1 MFTHLHVHSNFTFL
15 SGAAT
20 VEDLTERA
28 RELGMKALALTDR
41 NGLYGA
47 IPFYKAARERDLQ
60 PILGVELDDPRGPRT
75 RAVLLAENRRGFS
88 HICRL
93 ITRRKLQEK
102 FDLAGALK
110 ESPEGVIVLTADP
123 ALLEELSASIGSGRL
138 YGELTPA
145 AGEEGRGRIKHLA
158 ETARRRNIPLV
169 ATADVYLIRAAD
181 HPLHRLLRAIGTN
194 RTLFS
199 LDGEEQAGPENFLA
213 AEAQMRRRWKE
224 FPGALKNTE
233 AIRERCRL
241 DLQLGRYR
249 FPDFPL
255 PPGETPFSY
264 LWKIAFRGLKRRY
277 RPLTEPAIERLKYEL
292 DTIEQLGFSTYFLV
306 VWDIA
311 RRARAMRI
319 PAIGRGSAANSI
331 VSYCLGITHVDP
343 LAPNLYF
350 ERFLNPQRTSPPD
363 IDLDFCWKRR
373 DQILEYVYR
382 TYGQDHVA
390 MIATTV
396 TLGARSA
403 LREVA
408 KVMGL
413 EPEEIRRLSSPIP
426 YWGVRDLRIVREDFP
441 ECRHLPL
448 DREPYRTVIRAAQ
461 RIRGYPRHL
470 SVHPGGMVISP
481 TPLTNDLPLEKAPKG
496 LIITQY
502 DMFSVEDLGL
512 IKIDLLG
519 QRSLGVLQ
527 DTVEAVEQHRG
538 RTPPVEDTPAVFKDA
553 GTRDLIREGRTMGC
567 FYIESPAMRSLLKK
581 LGTDTFEGLTAASSV
596 IRPGVAE
603 SGMMDQYIRRHRDP
617 SRIRYLHPKLEEL
630 LGETYGVMVYQED
643 VIKVAHHLA
652 GMSLGEADLLRRAMS
667 GKLRSRKAMARL
679 QKDFVSSCRRRGVS
693 ERVAGEIWRQI
704 ASFAGY
710 AFCKA
715 HSASYAVLSFQVA
728 YLKVHHPAEF
738 MAAVLSNGGG
748 FYGPGAYIQ
757 EARRLGL
764 NILLPDINKSRQE
777 YTGSAG
783 AVRVGLMAV
792 KGLSAESIASILAA
806 RRDGYFTSLSDL
818 RRRTSV
824 GFKELHTLIRCGAL
838 DCFEL
843 SRPELLWRLEAAG
856 RGGRPGGPQGEA
868 ISGGPIAGEL
878 DGGLARIVP
887 RIPEYSLEQ
896 RCLIELETFGYM
908 VSRHPLELLVSR
920 TGLQGIVTAGRMGE
934 HTGREVRMIGWLIA
948 AKRITARKTGQPMK
962 FMSLEDL
969 TGTFEVTLFPDVYR
983 RHAHLT
989 LGHGPYLVT
998 GRVESSFGACSLT
1011 ARTIELTGR
1020 ASGAAAGH
1028 SASPSSNG
1036 HPNRLD
1042 GAHLPE
1048 FGEIPC

>member
-1 MFTHLHVHSNFTFL
+1 MFTHLHVHSNFTFM

-28 RELGMKALALTDR
+28 RELNMKALALTDR

-47 IPFYKAARERDLQ
+47 VPFYKAARERGLQ
-60 PILGVELDDPRGPRT
+60 PILGVELDDPRDPRCQ
-75 RAVLLAENRRGFS
+75 AVLLAENGRGFS

-93 ITRRKLQEK
+93 ITRRKLQED
-102 FDLAGALK
+102 FRLAEALQ
-110 ESPEGVIVLTADP
+110 ESPEGVIILTSEP
-123 ALLEELSASIGSGRL
+123 ALLERLSAAIGSDRL

-145 AGEEGRGRIKHLA
+145 ADEGGRRRIKRVA
-158 ETARRRNIPLV
+158 EMARRRDLPLV
-169 ATADVYLIRAAD
+169 ASGDVYLIRAAD

-199 LDGEEQAGPENFLA
+199 LDGEEQATSWNYLA
-213 AEAQMRRRWKE
+213 AAEPMQRLWRE
-224 FPGALKNTE
+224 FPRALRNTE
-233 AIRERCRL
+233 AIRARCRV
-241 DLQLGRYR
+241 DLSLGTYR
-249 FPDFPL
+249 FPNFPL

-264 LWKIAFRGLKRRY
+264 LWKISFRGLKRRY
-277 RPLTEPAIERLKYEL
+277 RPLTERAIERLKYEL

-311 RRARAMRI
+311 RRARAVRI

-331 VSYCLGITHVDP
+331 VSYCLGVTHVDP
-343 LAPNLYF
+343 LAHHLYF

-382 TYGQDHVA
+382 TYGVHHVA

-403 LREVA
+403 VREVA

-426 YWGVRDLRIVREDFP
+426 FWGVRDLRTVREDFP

-448 DREPYRTVIRAAQ
+448 DREPYRTMINTAQ

-481 TPLTNDLPLEKAPKG
+481 TPLTDLLPLEKAPKG

-502 DMFSVEDLGL
+502 DMFAVEDLGL
-512 IKIDLLG
+512 VKIDLLG

-527 DTVEAVEQHRG
+527 DTVEAVERRQG
-538 RTPPVEDTPAVFKDA
+538 RTPPVEDTPAVFEDA
-553 GTRDLIREGRTMGC
+553 ATRDLIREGRTMGC

-581 LGTDTFEGLTAASSV
+581 LRTDTFEGLTAASSV

-617 SRIRYLHPKLEEL
+617 DQVRYLHPKLKEL

-667 GKLRSRKAMARL
+667 GKLRSRAAMARL
-679 QKDFVSSCRRRGVS
+679 ENEFVTSCHRRGIHQ
-693 ERVAGEIWRQI
+693 RVAREIWRQI

-728 YLKVHHPAEF
+728 YLKAHHPAEF

-748 FYGPGAYIQ
+748 FYGPGAYVQ
-757 EARRLGL
+757 ETRRMGL
-764 NILLPDINKSRQE
+764 KVLLPDINKSRQE
-777 YTGSAG
+777 YTGSGG
-783 AVRVGLMAV
+783 AVRIGLMAV
-792 KGLSAESIASILAA
+792 KGLSAASVSSILAA
-806 RRDGYFTSLSDL
+806 RREGSFTSLSDL

-856 RGGRPGGPQGEA
+856 RGGLPGGPQEEA
-868 ISGGPIAGEL
+868 ISGEM
-878 DGGLARIVP
+878 DHGLARIVP
-887 RIPEYSLEQ
+887 RIPEYSLEE

-908 VSRHPLELLVSR
+908 ASRHPLELLVPHPQP
-920 TGLQGIVTAGRMGE
+920 QGIITADRMSE
-934 HTGREVRMIGWLIA
+934 HAGREVRMIGWLIA

-989 LGHGPYLVT
+989 LGHGPYLIT
-998 GRVESSFGACSLT
+998 GKVEGSFGVCGLT
-1011 ARTIELTGR
+1011 AKSIEVIDWP
-1020 ASGAAAGH
+1020 SCPAAGH
-1028 SASPSSNG
+1028 PAKPLANG
-1036 HPNRLD
+1036 P
-1042 GAHLPE
+1042 PE
-1048 FGEIPC
+1048 CG

>member
-20 VEDLTERA
+20 VEDLAERA
-28 RELGMKALALTDR
+28 REVGMSALALTDR

-47 IPFYKAARERDLQ
+47 IPFYKAARERGLQ
-60 PILGVELDDPRGPRT
+60 PILGVELDDPQDPRM

-88 HICRL
+88 HLCRL
-93 ITRRKLQEK
+93 ITRRKLQEE
-102 FDLAGALK
+102 FRLAEALK
-110 ESPEGVIVLTADP
+110 EPLEGIIILTADP
-123 ALLEELSASIGSGRL
+123 TLLDRLPASGDGDRL

-145 AGEEGRGRIKHLA
+145 ADQGGRRRIA
-158 ETARRRNIPLV
+158 RTVEAARRRGIPLV
-169 ATADVYLIRAAD
+169 ATGDVYLVRAAD
-181 HPLHRLLRAIGTN
+181 HALHRLLRAIGAN
-194 RTLFS
+194 RTLHS
-199 LDGEEQAGPENFLA
+199 LDGEEQATSWNYLA
-213 AEAQMRRRWKE
+213 APEAMQRLWRE
-224 FPGALKNTE
+224 FPQALKNTE

-241 DLQLGRYR
+241 DLDLGTYR
-249 FPDFPL
+249 FPSFPL
-255 PPGETPFSY
+255 PPEETPFSY
-264 LWKIAFRGLKRRY
+264 LWKISFRGLKRRY
-277 RPLTEPAIERLKYEL
+277 RPLTERAIERLKYEL
-292 DTIEQLGFSTYFLV
+292 DTIEQLGFSSYFLV

-311 RRARAMRI
+311 RRARALRI

-331 VSYCLGITHVDP
+331 VSYCLEITHVDP
-343 LAPNLYF
+343 LAHNLYF

-373 DQILEYVYR
+373 DQILEYVYQ

-403 LREVA
+403 VREVA

-413 EPEEIRRLSSPIP
+413 EAEEIRRLASPIP
-426 YWGVRDLRIVREDFP
+426 FWGVRDLRTVREDFP

-448 DREPYRTVIRAAQ
+448 DREPYRTVINAAQ

-481 TPLTNDLPLEKAPKG
+481 TPLTDHLPLEKAPKG

-512 IKIDLLG
+512 VKIDLLG

-527 DTVEAVEQHRG
+527 DAVEAVERHYG
-538 RTPPVEDTPAVFKDA
+538 RTPPVEDTAAVFGDRA
-553 GTRDLIREGRTMGC
+553 ARSLIREGRTMGC

-581 LGTDTFEGLTAASSV
+581 LRTDTFPGLTAASSV

-603 SGMMDQYIRRHRDP
+603 SGMMDQYIRRHREP
-617 SRIRYLHPKLEEL
+617 AQVRYLHPKLEEL

-667 GKLRSRKAMARL
+667 GKLRSRAAMARL
-679 QKDFVSSCRRRGVS
+679 QKDFVSSCRRRGVHQ
-693 ERVAGEIWRQI
+693 RVAREIWRQI

-715 HSASYAVLSFQVA
+715 HSASYAILSFQVA
-728 YLKVHHPAEF
+728 YLKAHHPAEF

-764 NILLPDINKSRQE
+764 KILLPDINKSDYEYIGRQG
-777 YTGSAG
+777 TI
-783 AVRVGLMAV
+783 RIGLMAV
-792 KGLSAESIASILAA
+792 KGLSVDSVSSLLEA
-806 RRDGYFTSLSDL
+806 RRGGYITSLSDL

-856 RGGRPGGPQGEA
+856 KGRGPDGPQGEA
-868 ISGGPIAGEL
+868 VAGRPIAEEL
-878 DGGLARIVP
+878 NGSLATIVP
-887 RIPEYSLEQ
+887 RIPEYSQEQ

-908 VSRHPLELLVSR
+908 VSRHPLELLVPHSKW
-920 TGLQGIVTAGRMGE
+920 QGIVTADRMDE
-934 HTGREVRMIGWLIA
+934 HAGREVRMIGWLIA
-948 AKRITARKTGQPMK
+948 ANRITARKSGQPMK

-998 GRVESSFGACSLT
+998 GKVENSFGACSLT
-1011 ARTIELTGR
+1011 ARTIEPIGR
-1020 ASGAAAGH
+1020 PSLPAADFAVDN
-1028 SASPSSNG
+1028 PS
-1036 HPNRLD
+1036 RM
-1042 GAHLPE
+1042 
-1048 FGEIPC
+1048 C

>member
-1 MFTHLHVHSNFTFL
+1 MSLPPFTHLHVHSNFTFM

-20 VEDLTERA
+20 VEDLVERA
-28 RELGMKALALTDR
+28 RELDMKALALTDR

-47 IPFYKAARERDLQ
+47 IPFYKAALERGLQ
-60 PILGVELDDPRGPRT
+60 PILGVELDDPRDPRT
-75 RAVLLAENRRGFS
+75 RAVLLAETRRGFS
-88 HICRL
+88 RICRL
-93 ITRRKLQEK
+93 ITRRKLQEG
-102 FDLAGALK
+102 FRLAEELQ
-110 ESPEGVIVLTADP
+110 EPPEGVIILTADP
-123 ALLEELSASIGSGRL
+123 ALLERLPASVDGRHL

-145 AGEEGRGRIKHLA
+145 ADQEDRGRIKRLV
-158 ETARRRNIPLV
+158 ETARRRDIPLV
-169 ATADVYLIRAAD
+169 ATGDVYLVRAAD

-199 LDGEEQAGPENFLA
+199 LDGEEQAGARNYLA
-213 AEAQMRRRWKE
+213 AAEQMQRLWRA
-224 FPGALKNTE
+224 FPEALKNTE

-241 DLQLGRYR
+241 DLNLGRYR
-249 FPDFPL
+249 FPGFPL

-264 LWKIAFRGLKRRY
+264 LWKISFRGLKRRY
-277 RPLTEPAIERLKYEL
+277 RPLTERAIERLKYEL

-311 RRARAMRI
+311 RRAGAMRI

-343 LAPNLYF
+343 LAHNLYF

-373 DQILEYVYR
+373 DQILEYVYQ

-390 MIATTV
+390 MISTFV

-403 LREVA
+403 VREVA

-413 EPEEIRRLSSPIP
+413 EPEEIGRLSSPIP
-426 YWGVRDLRIVREDFP
+426 FWGVQDLRTVREDFP

-448 DREPYRTVIRAAQ
+448 DREPYCTVINAAQ

-470 SVHPGGMVISP
+470 SVHPGGIVISP
-481 TPLTNDLPLEKAPKG
+481 TPLTDDLPLEKAPKG

-502 DMFSVEDLGL
+502 DMLAVEDLGL
-512 IKIDLLG
+512 VKIDLLG

-527 DTVEAVEQHRG
+527 DTVEAVERHKG
-538 RTPPVEDTPAVFKDA
+538 RAPPVENTPAVFRDA
-553 GTRDLIREGRTMGC
+553 ATRDLVREGRTMGC

-581 LGTDTFEGLTAASSV
+581 LRTDTFEGLTAASSV

-617 SRIRYLHPKLEEL
+617 AQIRYLHPKLEKL

-667 GKLRSRKAMARL
+667 GKLRSREAMARL
-679 QKDFVSSCRRRGVS
+679 QRDFVSSCRRRGVS
-693 ERVAGEIWRQI
+693 GRVAGEIWRQI

-715 HSASYAVLSFQVA
+715 HSASYATLSFQVA
-728 YLKVHHPAEF
+728 YLKAHHPGEF

-757 EARRLGL
+757 EARRMGL
-764 NILLPDINKSRQE
+764 NILLPDINKSADE
-777 YTGSAG
+777 YTGSEG
-783 AVRVGLMAV
+783 VVRIGLMAV
-792 KGLSAESIASILAA
+792 KGLSADSVASVLTA
-806 RRDGYFTSLSDL
+806 RREGYFTSLSDL
-818 RRRTSV
+818 RRRARV

-856 RGGRPGGPQGEA
+856 KGRHPGENTVTEA
-868 ISGGPIAGEL
+868 LGRS
-878 DGGLARIVP
+878 LAHIVP
-887 RIPEYSLEQ
+887 RIPEYSLEE

-908 VSRHPLELLVSR
+908 VSRHPLELLAPRS
-920 TGLQGIVTAGRMGE
+920 GLQGIVTASRMEE
-934 HTGREVRMIGWLIA
+934 HAGREVRMIGWLIA

-969 TGTFEVTLFPDVYR
+969 TGTFEVTIFPDVYR

-989 LGHGPYLVT
+989 LGHGPYLIA
-998 GRVESSFGACSLT
+998 GKVENSYGACGLT
-1011 ARTIELTGR
+1011 ARTIEPVGR
-1020 ASGAAAGH
+1020 PVRPAAGH
-1028 SASPSSNG
+1028 RAQRPAGAPSECG
-1036 HPNRLD
+1036 
-1042 GAHLPE
+1042 
-1048 FGEIPC
+1048 